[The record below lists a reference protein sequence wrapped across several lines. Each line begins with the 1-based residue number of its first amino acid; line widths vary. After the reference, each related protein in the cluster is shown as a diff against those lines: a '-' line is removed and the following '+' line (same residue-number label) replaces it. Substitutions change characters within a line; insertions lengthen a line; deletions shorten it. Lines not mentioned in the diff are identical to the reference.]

1 MRSRLLLNNPAGD
14 EKLYV
19 EDVFSTYLYT
29 GSGTGSQTISNG
41 IDLSTKSGLVWIKA
55 RSSSSASTGHAL
67 FDTARGRGYGLAT
80 QSTAAQVGPSSSGTD
95 LDAFLTN
102 GFTVAGNNNWALDVS
117 GIRYASWTFRKA
129 AKFFDVVTGSGGG
142 TFNHGLGVTPG
153 LVIFKLTNDASSWYV
168 YHRSTSSQTLYLNT
182 TGAASGSNITTV
194 TASTFTTTAFAGG
207 GDQWVAYL
215 FAHDETSDGL
225 IQCGTYTGNGTTQDI
240 NLGWEPQWILSK
252 MSNPTG
258 SEASIQRSWRII
270 DNLRGMPVDLDN
282 SLLLANTLDTENSSI
297 DSYCYSPLANG
308 FRVESQAN
316 QNGKTFVY
324 VAIRRG
330 PMKTPTTGTS
340 VFSPT
345 AYTATNVDNRLVN
358 TGIVTD
364 AVFARVRNVT
374 SAGSFYVADRLRGN
388 AAIATAVTSAE
399 VTDAD
404 SFMTPTSGYGN
415 SFSDMNG
422 FGVGNDATRKL
433 NYLTDSEI
441 AYAFKRAPGF
451 FDIVTYA
458 GDGTNNRSLSH
469 NLGVAPEMVI
479 VKDRNDGGTFG
490 WFVGHKNITSYQD
503 LQLRSTNAA
512 GTIGVDAFP
521 IQLNG
526 YTSTTFIVN
535 QAGLS
540 GAVNGSG
547 VKYVAYLFATCPGV
561 SKVGS
566 YTGNGSSQTV
576 NCGFSGGARFV
587 LIKRSSGTGGSWWV
601 WDTSRGILAG
611 NDPRL
616 AFNETG
622 VEVGTTDDSIDT
634 DSSGFIVNQNANTE
648 VNASGSTYIYLAIA

>member
-1 MRSRLLLNNPAGD
+1 MLNRLLLNNPAGD

-19 EDVFSTYLYT
+19 EDVFSTYLYA
-29 GSGTGSQTISNG
+29 GSGSGSQTISNG
-41 IDLSTKSGLVWIKA
+41 IDLSTKGGLVWIKS
-55 RSSSSASTGHAL
+55 RSSSSASAGHAL
-67 FDTARGRGYGLAT
+67 FDTARGLGYGLAT

-95 LDAFLTN
+95 LDSFLTN
-102 GFTVAGNNNWALDVS
+102 GFTVAGNNNWALDAS
-117 GIRYASWTFRKA
+117 GITYTSWTFRKA

-142 TFNHGLGVTPG
+142 TFNHSLGVTPG
-153 LVIFKLTNDASSWYV
+153 LVIFKLSNGASSWYV
-168 YHRSTSSQTLYLNT
+168 YHRSTPSQTVYLNT
-182 TGAASGSNITTV
+182 TGAASGSGITTV
-194 TASTFTTTAFAGG
+194 TASTFTTTSFAGG

-215 FAHDETSDGL
+215 FAHDETSDGI
-225 IQCGTYTGNGTTQDI
+225 IQCGSYEGNGSSIAGPTVT
-240 NLGWEPQWILSK
+240 LGWEPQWVMIKGIGNTSD
-252 MSNPTG
+252 
-258 SEASIQRSWRII
+258 WVVF
-270 DNLRGMPVDLDN
+270 DNMRGMPVGGTDGILY
-282 SLLLANTLDTENSSI
+282 ANTSGAENPIGAVNWIEPTATGFQIKSFAGNVNAASGFF
-297 DSYCYSPLANG
+297 YS
-308 FRVESQAN
+308 
-316 QNGKTFVY
+316 Y

-330 PMKTPTTGTS
+330 PMKTPTSGTS

-364 AVFARVRNVT
+364 AVFARVRDAT
-374 SAGSFYVADRLRGN
+374 SAGSFYVADRLRGD
-388 AAIATAVTSAE
+388 AFLGTATTSAE
-399 VTDAD
+399 TTDAD
-404 SFMTPTSGYGN
+404 SFMTPTAGRGN
-415 SFSDMNG
+415 AFSAMNG
-422 FGVGNDATRKL
+422 FGVGNDATRQL
-433 NYLTDSEI
+433 NSGSSGQI

-479 VKDRNDGGTFG
+479 VKDRNDGGTFA
-490 WFVGHKNITSYQD
+490 WFVGHKNVTSYQD

-512 GTIGVDAFP
+512 GAIGVAAFP
-521 IQLNG
+521 TSLTG
-526 YTSTTFIVN
+526 YTSTTFIVS

-547 VKYVAYLFATCPGV
+547 VNYVAYLFASCPGV

-566 YTGNGSSQTV
+566 YTGNGSSQTI